1 MSLST
6 AFYQV
11 FYQNDTLFQLEE
23 IASSA
28 AAQEKPLELKPKTAA
43 LEQVPA
49 AITKPVTPAIVP
61 LPVQHAATVFPE
73 LNHKI
78 LILTDDPKSKNLIAN
93 EALLLNNILKAVGH
107 SAEKTDILNFSFLP
121 GADARQVLADK
132 STNYFITFGVPLI
145 KLHLDLLL
153 VPYAPKFLDGIW
165 FLLADPLVVIDDDK
179 ALKKKLWLAL
189 QKMFEK
195 A

>member
-61 LPVQHAATVFPE
+61 LPVQHAATVFP
-73 LNHKI
+73 
-78 LILTDDPKSKNLIAN
+78 
-93 EALLLNNILKAVGH
+93 
-107 SAEKTDILNFSFLP
+107 
-121 GADARQVLADK
+121 
-132 STNYFITFGVPLI
+132 
-145 KLHLDLLL
+145 
-153 VPYAPKFLDGIW
+153 
-165 FLLADPLVVIDDDK
+165 
-179 ALKKKLWLAL
+179 
-189 QKMFEK
+189 
-195 A
+195 